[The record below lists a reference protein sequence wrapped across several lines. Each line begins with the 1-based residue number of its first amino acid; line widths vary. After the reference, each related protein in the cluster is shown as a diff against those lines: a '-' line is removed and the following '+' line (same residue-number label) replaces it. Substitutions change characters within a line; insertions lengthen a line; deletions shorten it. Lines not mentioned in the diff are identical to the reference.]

1 MGAGSR
7 QAQARHLTT
16 DDLRVMGG
24 YGIGRILPFAKRT
37 KSSGRTN
44 PGSSNNSAFSVSPI
58 TVAQHALVE
67 FASQQAGKFG
77 FEIDRTRALLARQVC
92 GSFGNRNLDLGLC
105 RDRPIEEIFSNG
117 FGPVA

>member
-1 MGAGSR
+1 
-7 QAQARHLTT
+7 
-16 DDLRVMGG
+16 MGG

-92 GSFGNRNLDLGLC
+92 GSFGNRNLGLGLC
-105 RDRPIEEIFSNG
+105 HDRPIEEIFSNG
-117 FGPVA
+117 FGLVA